1 MSEERKF
8 TIELDQQD
16 GYEFKVNFN
25 LQGVEDLMVDETPPV
40 GQGKGPN
47 PSRMLAVAAANCLS
61 ASLLFCVTKNAPPGG
76 SLHTRATCTL
86 TRNAGGR
93 LRIGNIHVTLKVN
106 GELEEAARMKRCLD
120 LFEDFCVVTASL
132 REGFPIDVEVVGEA
146 GQRLYSSS
154 GA

>member
-1 MSEERKF
+1 MKRRRLVKERGESF
-8 TIELDQQD
+8 AHACR
-16 GYEFKVNFN
+16 GR
-25 LQGVEDLMVDETPPV
+25 
-40 GQGKGPN
+40 GQLPECQ
-47 PSRMLAVAAANCLS
+47 PA
-61 ASLLFCVTKNAPPGG
+61 LLCNKNAPPGG